1 MNKFAGTAFL
11 VLALLA
17 VGFRATHHPVYGNCH
32 QTIDGHVCTLLK
44 WQANK

>member
-1 MNKFAGTAFL
+1 MSKIITVVFLSLVIIAGA
-11 VLALLA
+11 
-17 VGFRATHHPVYGNCH
+17 FRATHSPVYGNCH